1 MKFQQLRVTSALL
14 ACCWIA
20 TIYYLSSLSGLDI
33 GIDFAAKD
41 KLFHMATYGLLGLFI
56 LGTMRLSTMGYS
68 YNQVTLATLIAT
80 AYGITDEWHQSYVPG
95 RTSDPLDLVADCIG
109 ALLVTLAARAFMR
122 RRLAAQQL
130 RS

>member
-20 TIYYLSSLSGLDI
+20 TIYFLSSQSTINID
-33 GIDFAAKD
+33 IDFAAKD
-41 KLFHMATYGLLGLFI
+41 KLSHMVAYGLLGLFI
-56 LGTMRLSTMGYS
+56 LGTMRLSITGYS

-80 AYGITDEWHQSYVPG
+80 VYGITDEWHQSYVPG
-95 RTSDPLDLVADCIG
+95 RTSDPLDLVADCLG
-109 ALLVTLAARAFMR
+109 ALLVTLAARAFIR

>member
-1 MKFQQLRVTSALL
+1 MKNQPVRFISVLL
-14 ACCWIA
+14 ACVWIA
-20 TIYYLSSLSGLDI
+20 TIYYLSSLSGLDL

-41 KLFHMATYGLLGLFI
+41 KLSHMVAYGLLGLFV

-68 YNQVTLATLIAT
+68 YNQVALATLIAT

-95 RTSDPLDLVADCIG
+95 RTSDPMDLVADCIG
-109 ALLVTLAARAFMR
+109 ALLVTLAARALMR
-122 RRLAAQQL
+122 RRLAQQL

>member
-1 MKFQQLRVTSALL
+1 MKFRQLRVTSALL
-14 ACCWIA
+14 ACVWIA

-41 KLFHMATYGLLGLFI
+41 KLFHMAAYGLLGLFI
-56 LGTMRLSTMGYS
+56 LGTMRLSITGYS

-80 AYGITDEWHQSYVPG
+80 VYGITDEWHQSYVAG
-95 RTSDPLDLVADCIG
+95 RTSDPMDLVADCLG

-122 RRLAAQQL
+122 RRQAQQL